1 MTNERIND
9 VQDGVDSFDRSC
21 SLGCPHGP
29 SQRGVRVVLIGLAL
43 HDMT

>member
-1 MTNERIND
+1 MTNERIDD
-9 VQDGVDSFDRSC
+9 VQDGVDSLDRSR

-29 SQRGVRVVLIGLAL
+29 SQRGLRVVLIGLAL